1 MDCQAVVPGTEVRRG
16 AEHVGA
22 DEHAAVRPPERD
34 FLPGTAVL
42 DVDAGERT
50 ERAARDEVVAD
61 AEPSGERGAGAVVP
75 VEQLD
80 HARGGAGRPNAF
92 LDALS
97 VDRVDHPD
105 AAVHDEGVRA
115 ALHELVHDPAEAAV
129 ELVAEAD
136 SHPGE
141 STGTR

>member
-1 MDCQAVVPGTEVRRG
+1 MDCQPLVPGAEIRGG

-22 DEHAAVRPPERD
+22 DEHQAVGPPERD
-34 FLPGTAVL
+34 LLPGTAVL
-42 DVDAGERT
+42 DGDAGERT
-50 ERAARDEVVAD
+50 ERALRKEVVAD
-61 AEPSGERGAGAVVP
+61 AEPSGESRAGAVVP
-75 VEQLD
+75 AEQLN
-80 HARGGAGRPNAF
+80 HARRRARRLDAF
-92 LDALS
+92 LHVVP
-97 VDRVDHPD
+97 VDGIDHPD

-115 ALHELVHDPAEAAV
+115 ALHELVGDPTEAAV

>member
-22 DEHAAVRPPERD
+22 DEHVAVGPPERD

-50 ERAARDEVVAD
+50 ERAVRDEVVAD
-61 AEPSGERGAGAVVP
+61 AEPSGERGAGTVVP
-75 VEQLD
+75 VEQQD
-80 HARGGAGRPNAF
+80 HARGGAGRPDAF

-105 AAVHDEGVRA
+105 AAVHDKGVRA

>member
-1 MDCQAVVPGTEVRRG
+1 MDCQAVVPGPEIRRG
-16 AEHVGA
+16 TEHVGA
-22 DEHAAVRPPERD
+22 DEHVAVGPPERD

-50 ERAARDEVVAD
+50 ERAVRDEVVAD
-61 AEPSGERGAGAVVP
+61 AEPSGERGAGTVVP

-80 HARGGAGRPNAF
+80 HARRSAGRPDAF